1 VAVADTLEVN
11 ATKIVRDALAG
22 TGIDAVASCRTAAY
36 DARAPADYHSSCFLP
51 GARGLVVAASAG
63 PRLWR
68 AFLERIRDGKAS
80 FEEPHP
86 YDRFVTELLGKAD
99 DALAARGVRFYRFEA
114 RFDAPVAVNFVALG
128 ELVGFGAP
136 GPFGLLIHPTFGP
149 WWALRGAWL
158 VDAEVE
164 AATQGPPACK
174 GCPAPCIGGWESAG
188 PGIVLATPEARTR
201 CIVGRDWRYD
211 DDQLAYHHSRQQAVA
226 RPSRG

>member
-1 VAVADTLEVN
+1 MAVADTLEVN

-22 TGIDAVASCRTAAY
+22 SGIEAVASCAAAAY
-36 DARAPADYHSSCFLP
+36 DARAPAEYHSSRFLP

-68 AFLERIRDGKAS
+68 GFLDRVGDGRAS
-80 FEEPHP
+80 WEEPHP
-86 YDRFVTELLGKAD
+86 YDRIVTELLGRAD
-99 DALAARGVRFYRFEA
+99 EALGAARVRSYRFEA

-128 ELVGFGAP
+128 ELVGFGAA

-164 AATQGPPACK
+164 PAAEGVPPCK
-174 GCPAPCIGGWESAG
+174 GCPAPCVGGWENAG
-188 PGIVLATPEARTR
+188 PGIALATPEARAR

-211 DDQLAYHHSRQQAVA
+211 DDQLAYHHARQQGLAP
-226 RPSRG
+226 RSGR

>member
-1 VAVADTLEVN
+1 VAVADTLEGN
-11 ATKIVRDALAG
+11 ATKIVLDALAG
-22 TGIDAVASCRTAAY
+22 TGIEAVASCAVAPY
-36 DARAPADYHSSCFLP
+36 DARAPADCHSSRFLP

-68 AFLERIRDGKAS
+68 AFLERIRDGHAS
-80 FEEPHP
+80 WEEPHP
-86 YDRFVTELLGKAD
+86 YDRFVAELLGKAD
-99 DALAARGVRFYRFEA
+99 EALAARRIRSYRFEA

-158 VDAEVE
+158 VDADVE
-164 AATQGPPACK
+164 PAAQGAPACR
-174 GCPAPCIGGWESAG
+174 GCPAPCIGGWKSAG
-188 PGIVLATPEARTR
+188 PGIVLATPEARAR

-211 DDQLAYHHSRQQAVA
+211 DEQLAYHHSRQTTA
-226 RPSRG
+226 RPPKG